1 MSLLFL
7 FDVFLLSFSS
17 LLLCRLFLIKV
28 VVFELS
34 SFYPFPLLIGKIGSL
49 FCGWAQFTHVIGN
62 FVFTIVKESLEIIIC
77 EYRGVVCTNDAS
89 FALLSHIE
97 SPHDYIAS
105 MS

>member
-7 FDVFLLSFSS
+7 FDVFLLGFS
-17 LLLCRLFLIKV
+17 LLHRLFLVKI

-34 SFYPFPLLIGKIGSL
+34 SFDPLPLLIGQIGSL
-49 FCGWAQFTHVIGN
+49 FRRWAQFTNVIGN
-62 FVFTIVKESLEIIIC
+62 FVFTIVKESLEVIIS
-77 EYRGVVCTNDAS
+77 EYGRVICTNDAS

-97 SPHDYIAS
+97 TSHDYIAS